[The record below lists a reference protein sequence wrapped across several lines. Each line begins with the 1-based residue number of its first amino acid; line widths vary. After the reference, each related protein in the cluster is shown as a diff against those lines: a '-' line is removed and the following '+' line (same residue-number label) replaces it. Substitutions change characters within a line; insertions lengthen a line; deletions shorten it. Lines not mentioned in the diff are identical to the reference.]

1 MSLNVRFLKS
11 CAENDLEDV
20 KDCLEEG
27 VYVNTVGAVESVRV
41 PSEGGAT
48 WSGLTIAAWMDYRE
62 LLDLLL
68 SQPGID
74 VNLPTK
80 HYFFNGEF
88 TPLMFACQFGSHK
101 IVRRLLQVPGIN
113 ILFKNS
119 YNWTAQHEAPTW
131 GHSKCLEELAKMP
144 GVEWN
149 CQDNEGRTPLYMALR
164 IGDPDCAEI
173 ILAKP
178 GLDFSVKTNDGE
190 TLTEA
195 AISNRYDEDYEC
207 AEILAGIIGVDW
219 SAKMSTGETP
229 IMHCLQNDDVLFK
242 ILLKS
247 PLVDLNVQ
255 YDDGI
260 TPIIFCLKNE
270 KMEEFKILLD
280 CPRVE
285 VGSAINWAL
294 ERNQMDIVKQ
304 LGEALESRLVD
315 AKKKLQ
321 LSWRGRR
328 GVSAGSIMKDEMLI
342 MKTRLQL
349 ESFRQKVGKPTQ
361 ETIGSNNNNDEKRIA
376 S

>member
-113 ILFKNS
+113 ILFKDS
-119 YNWTAQHEAPTW
+119 TNWTAQHGAAMA
-131 GHSKCLEELAKMP
+131 GYSKCLKELAKMP

-149 CQDNEGRTPLYMALR
+149 CQDNEGLSPLYVALNN
-164 IGDPDCAEI
+164 GYPDCAKI

-178 GLDFSVKTNDGE
+178 GLDFTVKTKGRE

-195 AISNRYDEDYEC
+195 AIFDEEC
-207 AEILAGIIGVDW
+207 AEILAGVSGVDW
-219 SAKMSTGETP
+219 NAKMSDGETP
-229 IMHCLQNDDVLFK
+229 IMHCLKNDYEMFE
-242 ILLKS
+242 ILVNS
-247 PLVDLNVQ
+247 PLVDLNIKD
-255 YDDGI
+255 DDGD
-260 TPIIFCLKNE
+260 TPIIFCLKNKE
-270 KMEEFKILLD
+270 ATSEEFKILLD

-285 VGSAINWAL
+285 LGTAINWAL

-315 AKKKLQ
+315 AKRKLHM
-321 LSWRGRR
+321 SWRGRR

-376 S
+376 P

>member
-48 WSGLTIAAWMDYRE
+48 WSGLTIAAWKDYRD

-68 SQPGID
+68 SHPGID
-74 VNLPTK
+74 VNLPTEP
-80 HYFFNGEF
+80 YYSEY
-88 TPLMFACQFGSHK
+88 TPLMFACSEGNYK

-113 ILFKNS
+113 ILFKDS
-119 YNWTAQHEAPTW
+119 TNWTAQHGAAMA
-131 GHSKCLEELAKMP
+131 GYSKCLKELAKMP

-149 CQDNEGRTPLYMALR
+149 CQDNEGRTPLYVALHN
-164 IGDPDCAEI
+164 GNADCAEI

-178 GLDFSVKTNDGE
+178 GLDFTVKTSNGE

-195 AISNRYDEDYEC
+195 AIFDEEC
-207 AEILAGIIGVDW
+207 AEILAGVSGVDW
-219 SAKMSTGETP
+219 NAKMSDGETP
-229 IMHCLQNDDVLFK
+229 IMHCLKMNDYEMFE
-242 ILLKS
+242 ILVNS
-247 PLVDLNVQ
+247 PLVDLNIKD
-255 YDDGI
+255 DDGD
-260 TPIIFCLKNE
+260 TPIIFCLKNKE
-270 KMEEFKILLD
+270 ATSEEFKILLD

-285 VGSAINWAL
+285 LGTAINWAL

-315 AKKKLQ
+315 AKRKLQ

-349 ESFRQKVGKPTQ
+349 ESFRQKASQHPMEKV
-361 ETIGSNNNNDEKRIA
+361 GSNNKYEAERLKSRA
-376 S
+376 L